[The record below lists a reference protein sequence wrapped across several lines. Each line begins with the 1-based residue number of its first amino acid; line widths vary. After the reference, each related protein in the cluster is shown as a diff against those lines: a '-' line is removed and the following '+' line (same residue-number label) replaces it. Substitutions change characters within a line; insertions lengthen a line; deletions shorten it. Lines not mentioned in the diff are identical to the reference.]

1 MKEKLLE
8 NRKLIDIVIV
18 IVVGGILCIPLL
30 NSNVNVYF
38 DDGIQHIARAFG
50 TYSSIM
56 ENRLFPNVIS
66 SFTNDFGYSWNLFY
80 GPLSSYGIILIKLI
94 CNNYLI
100 AYKLFVCIALILS
113 GMSMH
118 KFIFGITKNND
129 SALLAGILY
138 MSFPYHLTDL
148 YSRNATRRIC
158 IFYFYTTC
166 VFRII

>member
-18 IVVGGILCIPLL
+18 ILVGCILCIPLL
-30 NSNVNVYF
+30 NSNVNVYY
-38 DDGIQHIARAFG
+38 DDGIQHISRAFG

-94 CNNYLI
+94 CNNYL
-100 AYKLFVCIALILS
+100 YSQF
-113 GMSMH
+113 H
-118 KFIFGITKNND
+118 
-129 SALLAGILY
+129 
-138 MSFPYHLTDL
+138 HL
-148 YSRNATRRIC
+148 
-158 IFYFYTTC
+158 
-166 VFRII
+166 